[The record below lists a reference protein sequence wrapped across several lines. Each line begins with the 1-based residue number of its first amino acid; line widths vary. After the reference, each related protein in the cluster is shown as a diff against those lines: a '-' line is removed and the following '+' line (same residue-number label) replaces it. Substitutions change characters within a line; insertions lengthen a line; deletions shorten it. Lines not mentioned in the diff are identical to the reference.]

1 MNIQILSW
9 MKACAVPWLSALPW
23 RFLSGLVCGA
33 IVVWLWHDAS
43 VSRIELNQAQEKA
56 QAVLEQSI
64 VVTQADA
71 KASKELSDAK
81 AKTDQLAI
89 DLSRASKRL
98 SIGATC
104 VPATGYSSMGNGG
117 TAILDR
123 ESESLY
129 LDHRRLIETKDAQIK
144 FLQGVIRGLQG
155 QK

>member
-1 MNIQILSW
+1 MPAWLLS
-9 MKACAVPWLSALPW
+9 LPW
-23 RFLSGLVCGA
+23 RFLSGLACGA
-33 IVVWLWHDAS
+33 LVVFLWHDAS
-43 VSRIELNQAQEKA
+43 VSRIELKQAEDRA
-56 QAVLEQSI
+56 QATLNQSI

-104 VPATGYSSMGNGG
+104 VPATGDSSMGNGG

-129 LDHRRLIETKDAQIK
+129 LAHRRLIETKDAQIK
-144 FLQGVIRGLQG
+144 FLQGVIRGLQAG
-155 QK
+155 G

>member
-1 MNIQILSW
+1 MPL
-9 MKACAVPWLSALPW
+9 WLTTLPW
-23 RFLSGLVCGA
+23 RFLSGLACGA
-33 IVVWLWHDAS
+33 FVVFLWHDAS
-43 VSRIELNQAQEKA
+43 VSRIELKQAEDRA
-56 QAVLEQSI
+56 QATLNQSI

-104 VPATGYSSMGNGG
+104 VPATGDSSMGNGG

-123 ESESLY
+123 EPESLY
-129 LDHRRLIETKDAQIK
+129 LAHRRLIETKDAQIK
-144 FLQGVIRGLQG
+144 FLQGVIRGLQAG
-155 QK
+155 G